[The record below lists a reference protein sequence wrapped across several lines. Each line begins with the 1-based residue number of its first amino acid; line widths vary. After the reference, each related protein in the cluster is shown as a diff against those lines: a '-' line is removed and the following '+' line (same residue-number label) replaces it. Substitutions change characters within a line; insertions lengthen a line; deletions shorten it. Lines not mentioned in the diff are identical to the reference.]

1 MVVKMPSLPRSIFA
15 LLVTLA
21 SAGMLPAE
29 LLAQSQIS
37 WAANLEQAQQIA
49 TQERKLVLLHF
60 YSDACEPC
68 LKLEKNVFSRPEVV
82 EAIHRN
88 YVPVKI
94 HGTTNAKIAQQYRVD
109 RWPTDVIVNPA
120 GQEIVRTPSPQVAEQ
135 YANLMHQVALQSGV
149 GGARQWAASMGAAGQ
164 QILATQ
170 ANQVQATGANLAA
183 QAQQAAQQTAQDTQQ
198 QAVAAFQQYGQQA
211 SIYGQGLAQQADRQ
225 ANQAATQFN
234 QTANQWNQTAQGLA
248 GAAGQQLHSA
258 EQRVD
263 AAAQQAT
270 GYASNAL
277 QYAAQQQQSAFDT
290 AAQRFGTNPL
300 TGTAPPAESAPA
312 AAPYA
317 AAIGGS
323 IYAPGPAFGAPAMT
337 AGPDAQLPAQPAAP
351 AASQVSLP
359 TTNPYVA
366 AAGSVPQPSA
376 GPSTTEYA
384 NEASRQPTSA
394 PPAVA
399 ATPMGAAPSPALTPE
414 QGLVPASQAPPVAL
428 EGYCPVS
435 LLEQRKWLRSDPQ
448 FGAIHRGK
456 TYLFAT
462 EDAQRKFLANPDG
475 YSPALSGFDP
485 VAFAQRGEMVE
496 GKRSFGITFNRQIFL
511 FADEASRNTFEQSPQ
526 SFAAVAYQA
535 MMQAESGPKY
545 R

>member
-1 MVVKMPSLPRSIFA
+1 MVVKMASLPRSFFA
-15 LLVTLA
+15 VLLTLA
-21 SAGMLPAE
+21 SAGMLPSE

-49 TQERKLVLLHF
+49 TQERKLVLMHF

-94 HGTTNAKIAQQYRVD
+94 HGTTNSKIAQQYRVD
-109 RWPTDVIVNPA
+109 RWPTDVIVTST

-164 QILATQ
+164 QVLAAQ
-170 ANQVQATGANLAA
+170 ANQVQAAGANLAA
-183 QAQQAAQQTAQDTQQ
+183 QAQQAAQQTAQATQQ
-198 QAVAAFQQYGQQA
+198 QGIAAFQQYGQQA
-211 SIYGQGLAQQADRQ
+211 SVYGQGLTQQADRQ
-225 ANQAATQFN
+225 VNQAAT
-234 QTANQWNQTAQGLA
+234 QWNQTAQGLTA
-248 GAAGQQLHSA
+248 AAGQQLQTA
-258 EQRVD
+258 EQKAEV
-263 AAAQQAT
+263 AAQQAT

-277 QYAAQQQQSAFDT
+277 QYAAEQQRAAFDT
-290 AAQRFGTNPL
+290 AALRFGNNSPA
-300 TGTAPPAESAPA
+300 GAAPPAESAPA
-312 AAPYA
+312 AAPYGA
-317 AAIGGS
+317 ASGGS
-323 IYAPGPAFGAPAMT
+323 IYAPGPAFGAPAMP
-337 AGPDAQLPAQPAAP
+337 AGPVAQQPAQPAAAP
-351 AASQVSLP
+351 TSQVSLP
-359 TTNPYVA
+359 TTNPYIA
-366 AAGSVPQPSA
+366 AAAVPQSSD
-376 GPSTTEYA
+376 GPSTTEFA
-384 NEASRQPTSA
+384 NDSPRQPTSA

-435 LLEQRKWLRSDPQ
+435 LLEQRKWLRADPQ

-475 YSPALSGFDP
+475 FSPALSGFDP
-485 VAFAQRGEMVE
+485 VVFAQRGEMVE

-511 FADEASRNTFEQSPQ
+511 FADEASRNAFEQSPQ

-535 MMQAESGPKY
+535 MMQAETGPKY

>member
-1 MVVKMPSLPRSIFA
+1 MVVKMASLPRSIFA
-15 LLVTLA
+15 VLVTLA
-21 SAGMLPAE
+21 SAGMFPSG

-49 TQERKLVLLHF
+49 AQERKLVLMHF

-109 RWPTDVIVNPA
+109 RWPTDVIVSST

-135 YANLMHQVALQSGV
+135 YTNLMHQVALQSGV

-164 QILATQ
+164 QVLATQ
-170 ANQVQATGANLAA
+170 AGQMQAAGANLAA
-183 QAQQAAQQTAQDTQQ
+183 QAQQAAQQTAQQAQQ
-198 QAVAAFQQYGQQA
+198 QGIAAFQQYGQQA
-211 SIYGQGLAQQADRQ
+211 NAYGQSLAQQADRQ
-225 ANQAATQFN
+225 VNQAATK
-234 QTANQWNQTAQGLA
+234 WNQTAQGVTA
-248 GAAGQQLHSA
+248 AAGQQLQMA
-258 EQRVD
+258 EQKVN
-263 AAAQQAT
+263 AAGQQAA

-277 QYAAQQQQSAFDT
+277 QYAAEQQRSAFDT
-290 AAQRFGTNPL
+290 ASLRFGNPPV
-300 TGTAPPAESAPA
+300 GAAPPAGSAPA
-312 AAPYA
+312 ATPY
-317 AAIGGS
+317 GS
-323 IYAPGPAFGAPAMT
+323 ASTGSVYQPGPAFTVPAVP
-337 AGPDAQLPAQPAAP
+337 ANPVAQEPQPGTSP
-351 AASQVSLP
+351 TPQVSLP

-366 AAGSVPQPSA
+366 AAGIAPSELA
-376 GPSTTEYA
+376 ATTA
-384 NEASRQPTSA
+384 PGLPNEAPRQPMSA

-399 ATPMGAAPSPALTPE
+399 ATPTGAAPSPALTPE
-414 QGLVPASQAPPVAL
+414 QGLVPASQAPPIAL

-485 VAFAQRGEMVE
+485 VVFAQRGEMVE

-511 FADEASRNTFEQSPQ
+511 FADEASLKAFEQSPQ

-535 MMQAESGPKY
+535 MMQAETGPKY